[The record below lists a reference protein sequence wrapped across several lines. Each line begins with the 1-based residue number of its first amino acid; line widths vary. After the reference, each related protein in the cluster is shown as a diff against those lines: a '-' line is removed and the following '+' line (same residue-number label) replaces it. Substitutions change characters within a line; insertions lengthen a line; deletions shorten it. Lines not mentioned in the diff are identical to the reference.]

1 MGWALS
7 EGEKVPLDLGDRVAI
22 FVDGGSLFRAAS
34 RLNLEIDYEKLLP
47 SLLKGRDLFRAYF
60 YTGFSPGNSKQTS
73 FLRWMQNNG
82 YRVTQKELTVS
93 SDGSRHANMGVE
105 IAIDMLQFA
114 YYSKQVNVL
123 VLVSQDADLLYALEK
138 IVQSGARLEVV
149 GVRSMTQESMITVG
163 DYFVDLALMQDD
175 IRKFR
180 SEDGISRG
188 DRNDRIL
195 PDIIG

>member
-7 EGEKVPLDLGDRVAI
+7 EGEKIPLDLGDRVAI
-22 FVDGGSLFRAAS
+22 FVDGGSLFRSAS
-34 RLNLEIDYEKLLP
+34 RLNLEVDYEKLLP
-47 SLLKGRDLFRAYF
+47 SLLQGRNLFRAYF

-82 YRVTQKELTVS
+82 YRVMQKELTVS
-93 SDGSRHANMGVE
+93 ADGSRHANVSVE

-138 IVQSGARLEVV
+138 IVQCGVRLEVV

>member
-34 RLNLEIDYEKLLP
+34 RLNLEVDYEKLLP
-47 SLLKGRDLFRAYF
+47 SLLQGRDLFRAYF